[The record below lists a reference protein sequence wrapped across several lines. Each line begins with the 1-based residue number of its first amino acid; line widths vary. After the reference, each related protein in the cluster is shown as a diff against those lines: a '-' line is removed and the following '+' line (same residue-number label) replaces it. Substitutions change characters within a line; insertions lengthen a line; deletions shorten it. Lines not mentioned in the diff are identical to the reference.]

1 MKKQEINNK
10 YNDPFPTQLRDLIEG
25 NNTTIQAVAE
35 IVGVSRQAVSQYYNG
50 LTQPN
55 ADTIIKIAK
64 YFNVSTDYLLGLTD
78 KRTPNTELRAMCE
91 YTGLTET
98 AIKMLREKRK
108 SPTVSQIIE
117 SNEFWDIVQNI
128 NSALINF
135 DTLYPSGKINA
146 ESAAAQMGT
155 KINWNDNNK
164 NVDLS
169 KLPTEYQKYLGVVSE
184 QGTKP
189 LYKHL
194 LTEIISRLFD
204 NIINDKMK
212 R

>member
-35 IVGVSRQAVSQYYNG
+35 VVGVSRQAVSQYYNG

-55 ADTIIKIAK
+55 ADTIVKIANH
-64 YFNVSTDYLLGLTD
+64 FNVSTDYLLGLTD
-78 KRTPNTELRAMCE
+78 KQTPKAELRAICE

-98 AIKMLREKRK
+98 AIKLLSQKRNC
-108 SPTVSQIIE
+108 PVVSQIIE
-117 SNEFWDIVQNI
+117 SNEFWNIVQNI
-128 NSALINF
+128 NSALINS
-135 DTLYPSGKINA
+135 DTLNPSGKINA
-146 ESAAAQMGT
+146 ESAAAQMGI

-194 LTEIISRLFD
+194 LTEIISKLFD
-204 NIINDKMK
+204 KIINNNVKG
-212 R
+212 

>member
-1 MKKQEINNK
+1 
-10 YNDPFPTQLRDLIEG
+10 
-25 NNTTIQAVAE
+25 
-35 IVGVSRQAVSQYYNG
+35 
-50 LTQPN
+50 
-55 ADTIIKIAK
+55 
-64 YFNVSTDYLLGLTD
+64 LLGLTD

-117 SNEFWDIVQNI
+117 SNEFWDIVHNI
-128 NSALINF
+128 NSALINY
-135 DTLYPSGKINA
+135 DTLHPSGKINA

-194 LTEIISRLFD
+194 LAEIISKLFD
-204 NIINDKMK
+204 KIINNNVKG
-212 R
+212 

>member
-1 MKKQEINNK
+1 MKKQEFNNK
-10 YNDPFPTQLRDLIEG
+10 YNDPFPTQLRDLIEA

-35 IVGVSRQAVSQYYNG
+35 VVGVSRQAVSQYCNG

-64 YFNVSTDYLLGLTD
+64 HFNVSTDYLLGLTD
-78 KRTPNTELRAMCE
+78 KQTPKTELRAICE

-98 AIKMLREKRK
+98 AIKKLSQKRNC
-108 SPTVSQIIE
+108 PTVSQIIE

-146 ESAAAQMGT
+146 ESAAAQMGI
-155 KINWNDNNK
+155 KINWNDNYK

-169 KLPTEYQKYLGVVSE
+169 KLPAEYQKYLGVVSE

-194 LTEIISRLFD
+194 LTEFISKLFD
-204 NIINDKMK
+204 KIINNNVKG
-212 R
+212 